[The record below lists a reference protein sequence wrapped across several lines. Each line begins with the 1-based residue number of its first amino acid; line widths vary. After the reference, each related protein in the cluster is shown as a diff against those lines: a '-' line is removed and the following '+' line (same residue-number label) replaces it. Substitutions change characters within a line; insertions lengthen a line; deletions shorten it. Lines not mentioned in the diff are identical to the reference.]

1 MGLFDAIKQQFINV
15 IEWNEQNSDRIIYKF
30 PVAGNE
36 IKMGAV
42 LTVRP
47 GQVALFLNEGTIAD
61 VFQEGRYELSTQ
73 NMPVM
78 TTLQSWKYGFNSP
91 FKADIYYVNMKN
103 FIDQKWGTTNP
114 IMLRDADFGIVR
126 LRGFGTF
133 SYRVSDPV
141 KFLTDA
147 LGTGTAAST
156 EDFTPQFKRQA
167 VSALADLIAES
178 KVAALD
184 LAMHYDE
191 MGASL
196 KEKMRD
202 KFAYMGLTIT
212 DFTIENLS
220 LPPEVEA
227 AMDKRSAMGALGD
240 LNRYTQFQAA
250 EAIRDAAANPGG
262 MAGDMAGIGIGLGVG
277 QLMSQAMQQGLQ
289 PQAQPAAQPA
299 QAAGVPCPQ
308 CSQPNPAGSRFCS
321 GCGSPL
327 QTASATKPCLQ
338 CGKPVAT
345 DARFCPECGASQ
357 TPPEACPGCQ
367 LKVAPGTK
375 FCPACGTK
383 ITG

>member
-1 MGLFDAIKQQFINV
+1 MGLFDAIKNQFINV

-47 GQVALFLNEGTIAD
+47 AQVAIFINEGTIAD
-61 VFQEGRYELSTQ
+61 VFQEGRYELSTE

-78 TTLQSWKYGFNSP
+78 TTLRSWKYGFNSP
-91 FKADIYYVNMKN
+91 FKADIYFLNMKN

-114 IMLRDADFGIVR
+114 IMMRDPDFGIVR

-133 SYRVSDPV
+133 SYRVNEPV
-141 KFLTDA
+141 KFLTNA
-147 LGTGTAAST
+147 LGTDTAAST
-156 EDFTPQFKRQA
+156 DDFSPQFKRQA

-178 KVAALD
+178 KIAALD

-196 KEKMRD
+196 KEKIRD
-202 KFAYMGLTIT
+202 KFDYMGLTIT

-250 EAIRDAAANPGG
+250 EAIRDAASNPGG
-262 MAGDMAGIGIGLGVG
+262 VAGDMAGIGVAMGMG
-277 QLMSQAMQQGLQ
+277 QVMSQAMQQGISHQPQ
-289 PQAQPAAQPA
+289 PQAQ
-299 QAAGVPCPQ
+299 GTGIPCPK
-308 CSQPNPAGSRFCS
+308 CAQPNPPGSRFCT
-321 GCGSPL
+321 GCGQNL
-327 QTASATKPCLQ
+327 QASATKPCIE
-338 CGKPVAT
+338 CGKPVAP
-345 DARFCPECGASQ
+345 DAKFCPECGSAQ
-357 TPPEACPGCQ
+357 TTPGTCPGCQ
-367 LKVAPGTK
+367 TAIAPGTK
-375 FCPACGTK
+375 FCPGCGTK
-383 ITG
+383 ISG

>member
-1 MGLFDAIKQQFINV
+1 MGLFDTFKNQFINV
-15 IEWNEQNSDRIIYKF
+15 IEWNEVNTDRIIYKF

-47 GQVALFLNEGTIAD
+47 SQVAIFINEGNVAD

-78 TTLQSWKYGFNSP
+78 TTLESWKYGFNSP

-103 FIDQKWGTTNP
+103 FIDQKWGTSNP
-114 IMLRDADFGIVR
+114 IMLRDTDFGIVR

-141 KFLTDA
+141 KFLTNA
-147 LGTGTAAST
+147 LGSDVSAST

-167 VSALADLIAES
+167 VSALSDLIAES

-191 MGASL
+191 MGDSL

-202 KFAYMGLTIT
+202 KFTYMGLTIT

-227 AMDKRSAMGALGD
+227 AMDKRSSMGALGD
-240 LNRYTQFQAA
+240 LNRYTQYQAA
-250 EAIRDAAANPGG
+250 EAIRDAASNPGG
-262 MAGDMAGIGIGLGVG
+262 VAGDMAGIGVAMGLGQV
-277 QLMSQAMQQGLQ
+277 MSHSMQQGLQ
-289 PQAQPAAQPA
+289 NQPQPTP
-299 QAAGVPCPQ
+299 QAAGQPCPKCGQ
-308 CSQPNPAGSRFCS
+308 VNPVGSKFCA
-321 GCGSPL
+321 GCGSALGESTP
-327 QTASATKPCLQ
+327 TKPCIQ
-338 CGKPVAT
+338 CGKPIHPEAK
-345 DARFCPECGASQ
+345 FCPECGASQ
-357 TPPEACPGCQ
+357 TLPDVCPACHM
-367 LKVAPGTK
+367 KVEPGTK
-375 FCPACGTK
+375 FCPGCGTK
-383 ITG
+383 ISG

>member
-1 MGLFDAIKQQFINV
+1 MGLFDAIKKQFINV

-47 GQVALFLNEGTIAD
+47 SQVAIFLNEGTIAD
-61 VFQEGRYELSTQ
+61 IFQEGRYELSTQ

-78 TTLQSWKYGFNSP
+78 TTLESWKYGFNSP
-91 FKADIYYVNMKN
+91 FKADIYYLNMKN

-141 KFLTDA
+141 KFLTNA
-147 LGTGTAAST
+147 LGSDMSAST

-167 VSALADLIAES
+167 VSALSDLIAES

-202 KFAYMGLTIT
+202 KFDYMGLTIT

-227 AMDKRSAMGALGD
+227 AMDKRSSMGALGD

-262 MAGDMAGIGIGLGVG
+262 AAGDMAGLGVG
-277 QLMSQAMQQGLQ
+277 LGMGQMMSQAMQQGFQQQ
-289 PQAQPAAQPA
+289 PQPTA
-299 QAAGVPCPQ
+299 QAAGVPCPKCGQ
-308 CSQPNPAGSRFCS
+308 ANPAGSKFCA
-321 GCGSPL
+321 GCGNAL
-327 QTASATKPCLQ
+327 QTGAATKPCIQ
-338 CGKPVAT
+338 CSKPVAL
-345 DARFCPECGASQ
+345 DAKFCPECGASQ
-357 TPPEACPGCQ
+357 AAPDACPACKM
-367 LKVAPGTK
+367 KVEPGTK
-375 FCPACGTK
+375 FCPGCGTK
-383 ITG
+383 ISG

>member
-1 MGLFDAIKQQFINV
+1 MGLFDAIKKQFINV
-15 IEWNEQNSDRIIYKF
+15 IEWNEQDSDRIIYKF

-36 IKMGAV
+36 IKMGAM

-47 GQVALFLNEGTIAD
+47 GQVAIFLNEGTIAD
-61 VFQEGRYELSTQ
+61 IFQEGRYELSTQ

-78 TTLQSWKYGFNSP
+78 TTLESWKYGFNSP
-91 FKADIYYVNMKN
+91 FKADIYYLNMKN

-141 KFLTDA
+141 KFLTNA
-147 LGTGTAAST
+147 LGSDIAAST

-167 VSALADLIAES
+167 VSALSDLIAES

-202 KFAYMGLTIT
+202 KFDYMGLTIT

-227 AMDKRSAMGALGD
+227 AMDKRSSMGALGD
-240 LNRYTQFQAA
+240 LNRYTQYQAA
-250 EAIRDAAANPGG
+250 EAIRDAAQNTGG
-262 MAGDMAGIGIGLGVG
+262 VAGDMAGIGVAMGMG
-277 QLMSQAMQQGLQ
+277 QVMSQAMQQGVQHQ
-289 PQAQPAAQPA
+289 PQPTSQVALIA
-299 QAAGVPCPQ
+299 CPK
-308 CSQPNPAGSRFCS
+308 CSQPNPVGNKFCAS
-321 GCGSPL
+321 CGNAL
-327 QTASATKPCLQ
+327 QAAPSSKPCIQ
-338 CGKPVAT
+338 CGKPVAEGVK
-345 DARFCPECGASQ
+345 FCPECG
-357 TPPEACPGCQ
+357 TPQSSTDACPSC
-367 LKVAPGTK
+367 KTKIEPGTK
-375 FCPACGTK
+375 FCPSCGAK
-383 ITG
+383 IAG

>member
-1 MGLFDAIKQQFINV
+1 MGLFDAIKKQFINV

-36 IKMGAV
+36 IKMGAI

-47 GQVALFLNEGTIAD
+47 SQVAIFLNEGTIAD

-78 TTLQSWKYGFNSP
+78 TTLESWKYGFNSP

-141 KFLTDA
+141 KFLTNAIGSDVS
-147 LGTGTAAST
+147 AST
-156 EDFTPQFKRQA
+156 DDFTPQFKRQA
-167 VSALADLIAES
+167 VSALSDLIAES

-184 LAMHYDE
+184 LATQYEE
-191 MGASL
+191 MGVSL

-202 KFAYMGLTIT
+202 KFDYMGLTIT

-227 AMDKRSAMGALGD
+227 AMDKRSSMGALGD

-250 EAIRDAAANPGG
+250 EAIRDAASNQGG
-262 MAGDMAGIGIGLGVG
+262 AAGDMAGLGVG
-277 QLMSQAMQQGLQ
+277 MGMGQMMSQAMQQGLQ
-289 PQAQPAAQPA
+289 QHPQPTVPP
-299 QAAGVPCPQ
+299 AGVACPK
-308 CSQPNPAGSRFCS
+308 CGQPNPAGNKFCA
-321 GCGSPL
+321 GCGGAL
-327 QTASATKPCLQ
+327 QAGAPTKPCIQ
-338 CGKPVAT
+338 CGKPVGA
-345 DARFCPECGASQ
+345 DAKFCPECGASQ
-357 TPPEACPGCQ
+357 SAPDACPSCKM
-367 LKVAPGTK
+367 KVEPGTK
-375 FCPACGTK
+375 FCPGCGTK
-383 ITG
+383 ISG

>member
-1 MGLFDAIKQQFINV
+1 MGLFDAIKNQFINV

-47 GQVALFLNEGTIAD
+47 GQVAIFLNEGTIAD

-78 TTLQSWKYGFNSP
+78 TTLESWKYGFNSP

-103 FIDQKWGTTNP
+103 FIDQKWGTSNP

-141 KFLTDA
+141 KFLTNA
-147 LGTGTAAST
+147 LGSDLSAST
-156 EDFTPQFKRQA
+156 DDFTPQFKRQA
-167 VSALADLIAES
+167 VSALSDLIAEA

-250 EAIRDAAANPGG
+250 EAIRDAASNPGG
-262 MAGDMAGIGIGLGVG
+262 IAGDMAGMGVGIGMG
-277 QLMSQAMQQGLQ
+277 QVMSQAMQQGMQKQ
-289 PQAQPAAQPA
+289 PQPA
-299 QAAGVPCPQ
+299 QQAAGTPCPKCGQ
-308 CSQPNPAGSRFCS
+308 INPVGSKFCS

-327 QTASATKPCLQ
+327 EMQVPTKPCIK
-338 CGKPVAT
+338 CGKPISP
-345 DARFCPECGASQ
+345 DASFCPECGASQ
-357 TPPEACPGCQ
+357 TPPDVCPACHMQ
-367 LKVAPGTK
+367 VAPGTK
-375 FCPACGTK
+375 YCPGCGTK
-383 ITG
+383 ISD

>member
-1 MGLFDAIKQQFINV
+1 MGLFDAIKKQFINV
-15 IEWNEQNSDRIIYKF
+15 LEWNEQNSDRIIYKF

-47 GQVALFLNEGTIAD
+47 AQVAIFLNEGTIAD

-78 TTLQSWKYGFNSP
+78 TTLQSWKFGFNSP
-91 FKADIYYVNMKN
+91 FKADVYFVNMKN

-141 KFLTDA
+141 KFMTNA
-147 LGTGTAAST
+147 LGTDTAAST
-156 EDFTPQFKRQA
+156 DDFTPQFKRQA

-202 KFAYMGLTIT
+202 KFDYMGLTIT

-240 LNRYTQFQAA
+240 LNRYTQYQAA
-250 EAIRDAAANPGG
+250 EAIGDAAANPGG
-262 MAGDMAGIGIGLGVG
+262 IAGDLAGIGVAMGMG
-277 QLMSQAMQQGLQ
+277 QVMSQAMQQGLQ
-289 PQAQPAAQPA
+289 PQVQPQAPV
-299 QAAGVPCPQ
+299 QAAGTPCPKCGQ
-308 CSQPNPAGSRFCS
+308 NNPAGSRFCA
-321 GCGSPL
+321 GCGSSLTDPV
-327 QTASATKPCLQ
+327 SKPCIQ
-338 CGKPVAT
+338 CGKPMNP
-345 DARFCPECGASQ
+345 DAKFCPECGASQ
-357 TPPEACPGCQ
+357 AQPGTCPACGMTI
-367 LKVAPGTK
+367 APGTK
-375 FCPACGTK
+375 FCPGCGAK
-383 ITG
+383 ISG

>member
-1 MGLFDAIKQQFINV
+1 MGLFDAIKNQFINV
-15 IEWNEQNSDRIIYKF
+15 IEWNEQNSDRMIYKF

-47 GQVALFLNEGTIAD
+47 GQVAIFLNEGTIAD

-78 TTLQSWKYGFNSP
+78 TTLESWKYGFNSP
-91 FKADIYYVNMKN
+91 FKADIYYVNMKT
-103 FIDQKWGTTNP
+103 FIDQKWGTSNP

-141 KFLTDA
+141 KFLTNA
-147 LGTGTAAST
+147 LGTDLSAST

-167 VSALADLIAES
+167 VSALSDLIAES

-202 KFAYMGLTIT
+202 KFAYMGLSIT

-227 AMDKRSAMGALGD
+227 AMDKRSSMGALGD
-240 LNRYTQFQAA
+240 LNRYTQYQAA
-250 EAIRDAAANPGG
+250 EAIRDAASNPGG
-262 MAGDMAGIGIGLGVG
+262 TAGDMAGIGVAMGMG
-277 QLMSQAMQQGLQ
+277 QVMSHAMQQGMQHQ
-289 PQAQPAAQPA
+289 PQPVP
-299 QAAGVPCPQ
+299 QAAGTPCSKCGQ
-308 CSQPNPAGSRFCS
+308 INAAGSKFCS
-321 GCGSPL
+321 GCGNAL
-327 QTASATKPCLQ
+327 EMQTPTKPCIS
-338 CGKPVAT
+338 CGKPINP
-345 DARFCPECGASQ
+345 DASFCPECGASQ
-357 TPPEACPGCQ
+357 TPPDTCPNCKM
-367 LKVAPGTK
+367 KVSPGTK
-375 FCPACGTK
+375 YCPGCGTK
-383 ITG
+383 ISE

>member
-1 MGLFDAIKQQFINV
+1 MGLFDAIKNQFINV

-47 GQVALFLNEGTIAD
+47 AQVAIFINEGTIAD
-61 VFQEGRYELSTQ
+61 VFQEGRYELSTE

-78 TTLQSWKYGFNSP
+78 TTLRSWKYGFNSP
-91 FKADIYYVNMKN
+91 FKADIYFLNMKN

-114 IMLRDADFGIVR
+114 IMMRDPDFGIVR

-133 SYRVSDPV
+133 SYRVNEPV
-141 KFLTDA
+141 KFLTNA
-147 LGTGTAAST
+147 LGTDTAAST
-156 EDFTPQFKRQA
+156 DDFSPQFKRQA

-178 KVAALD
+178 KIAALD

-196 KEKMRD
+196 KEKIRD
-202 KFAYMGLTIT
+202 KFDYMGLTIT

-250 EAIRDAAANPGG
+250 EAIRDAASNPGG
-262 MAGDMAGIGIGLGVG
+262 VAGDMAGIGVAMGMG
-277 QLMSQAMQQGLQ
+277 QVMSQAMQQGISHQPQ
-289 PQAQPAAQPA
+289 PQAQ
-299 QAAGVPCPQ
+299 GTGIPCPK
-308 CSQPNPAGSRFCS
+308 CAQPNPPGSRFCT
-321 GCGSPL
+321 GCGQNL
-327 QTASATKPCLQ
+327 QASATKPCIQ
-338 CGKPVAT
+338 CGKPVAP
-345 DARFCPECGASQ
+345 DAKFCPECGSAQ
-357 TPPEACPGCQ
+357 TTPGTCPGCQ
-367 LKVAPGTK
+367 TAIAPGTK
-375 FCPACGTK
+375 FCPGCGTK
-383 ITG
+383 ISG

>member
-1 MGLFDAIKQQFINV
+1 MGLFDAIKKQFINV

-47 GQVALFLNEGTIAD
+47 SQVAIFLNEGTIAD

-78 TTLQSWKYGFNSP
+78 TTLESWKYGFNSP

-114 IMLRDADFGIVR
+114 IMLRDADFGVVR

-141 KFLTDA
+141 KFLTNA
-147 LGTGTAAST
+147 LGSDTAAST

-167 VSALADLIAES
+167 VSALSDLIAEA

-196 KEKMRD
+196 KDKMRD
-202 KFAYMGLTIT
+202 KFDYMGLTIT

-227 AMDKRSAMGALGD
+227 AMDKRSSMGALGD
-240 LNRYTQFQAA
+240 LNRYTQYQAA
-250 EAIRDAAANPGG
+250 EAIRDAASNPGG
-262 MAGDMAGIGIGLGVG
+262 VAGDMAGIGVAMGMG
-277 QLMSQAMQQGLQ
+277 QVMSQAMQQGLQ
-289 PQAQPAAQPA
+289 HQPQPTV
-299 QAAGVPCPQ
+299 QAATAACPKCGQ
-308 CSQPNPAGSRFCS
+308 ANPVGSKFCS
-321 GCGSPL
+321 GCGSAL
-327 QTASATKPCLQ
+327 QTGSATKPCIQ
-338 CGKPVAT
+338 CGKPMAP
-345 DARFCPECGASQ
+345 DAKFCPECGASQ
-357 TPPEACPGCQ
+357 TAVSFCPACKMQ
-367 LKVAPGTK
+367 VEPGTK
-375 FCPACGTK
+375 FCPGCGTK
-383 ITG
+383 ISD

>member
-1 MGLFDAIKQQFINV
+1 MGLFDAIKNQFINV
-15 IEWNEQNSDRIIYKF
+15 IEWNEQDSERIIYKF

-36 IKMGAV
+36 IKMGAI

-47 GQVALFLNEGTIAD
+47 SQVAIFLNEGTIAD

-78 TTLQSWKYGFNSP
+78 TTLKSWKYGFNSP

-141 KFLTDA
+141 KFLTNA
-147 LGTGTAAST
+147 LGTDVSATT

-167 VSALADLIAES
+167 VSALSDLIAES
-178 KVAALD
+178 KIPALD

-202 KFAYMGLTIT
+202 KFNYMGLTIT

-227 AMDKRSAMGALGD
+227 AMDKRSSMGALGD
-240 LNRYTQFQAA
+240 LNRYTQYQAA
-250 EAIRDAAANPGG
+250 EAIRDAASNPGG
-262 MAGDMAGIGIGLGVG
+262 VAGDMAGIGVAMGMG
-277 QLMSQAMQQGLQ
+277 QVMSQAMQQGIQHQ
-289 PQAQPAAQPA
+289 PQPSAQPPM
-299 QAAGVPCPQ
+299 VPCPK
-308 CSQPNPAGSRFCS
+308 CSQPNPAGNKFCA
-321 GCGSPL
+321 GCGSAL
-327 QTASATKPCLQ
+327 QTAAATKPCLQ
-338 CGKPVAT
+338 CGKPAAL
-345 DARFCPECGASQ
+345 DAKFCPECGASQ
-357 TPPEACPGCQ
+357 ATPDACPSCKK
-367 LKVAPGTK
+367 KVEPGTK
-375 FCPACGTK
+375 FCPGCGTK
-383 ITG
+383 ISG

>member
-1 MGLFDAIKQQFINV
+1 MGLFDAIKKQFINV
-15 IEWNEQNSDRIIYKF
+15 LEWNEQNSDRIIYKF

-47 GQVALFLNEGTIAD
+47 GQVAIFLNEGTIAD

-78 TTLQSWKYGFNSP
+78 TTLESWKYGFNSP
-91 FKADIYYVNMKN
+91 FKADVYFVNMKN

-114 IMLRDADFGIVR
+114 IMLRDADFGVVR

-133 SYRVSDPV
+133 SYRVNDPV
-141 KFLTDA
+141 KFLTNA
-147 LGTGTAAST
+147 LGTDVSAST

-167 VSALADLIAES
+167 VSALSDLIAES

-202 KFAYMGLTIT
+202 KFDYMGLTIT

-227 AMDKRSAMGALGD
+227 AMDKRSSMGALGD

-250 EAIRDAAANPGG
+250 EALRDAASNQGG
-262 MAGDMAGIGIGLGVG
+262 PAGAMAGMGVG
-277 QLMSQAMQQGLQ
+277 MGMGQMMSQAMQQGMHPQ
-289 PQAQPAAQPA
+289 PQPTA
-299 QAAGVPCPQ
+299 QAQGIPCPK
-308 CSQPNPAGSRFCS
+308 CGQPNPAGNKFCA
-321 GCGSPL
+321 GCGSPM
-327 QTASATKPCLQ
+327 QAVAPTKPCIQ
-338 CGKPVAT
+338 CSKPVAM
-345 DARFCPECGASQ
+345 DAKFCPECGASQ
-357 TPPEACPGCQ
+357 AVADACPACKI
-367 LKVAPGTK
+367 KVEPGTK
-375 FCPACGTK
+375 FCPGCGTK
-383 ITG
+383 ISG

>member
-1 MGLFDAIKQQFINV
+1 MGFFDAIKNQFINV
-15 IEWNEQNSDRIIYKF
+15 IEWNEVNTDRIIYKF

-47 GQVALFLNEGTIAD
+47 GQVAIFLNEGAVAD

-78 TTLQSWKYGFNSP
+78 TTLESWKYGFNSP

-103 FIDQKWGTTNP
+103 FIDQKWGTSNP

-141 KFLTDA
+141 KFLTTA
-147 LGTGTAAST
+147 LGSDVSAFTD
-156 EDFTPQFKRQA
+156 DFTPQFKRQA
-167 VSALADLIAES
+167 VSALSDLIAEA

-196 KEKMRD
+196 KDKMRD
-202 KFAYMGLTIT
+202 KFTYMGLTIT

-227 AMDKRSAMGALGD
+227 AMDKRSSMGALGD

-250 EAIRDAAANPGG
+250 EAIRDAASNPGG
-262 MAGDMAGIGIGLGVG
+262 IAGDMAGMGVGIGMG
-277 QLMSQAMQQGLQ
+277 QVMSHAMQQGLQ
-289 PQAQPAAQPA
+289 NQPQPPA
-299 QAAGVPCPQ
+299 QAAGIPCPK
-308 CSQPNPAGSRFCS
+308 CSHLNPAGSKFCA
-321 GCGSPL
+321 GCGSALDSGAP
-327 QTASATKPCLQ
+327 TKPCIQ
-338 CGKPVAT
+338 CGKPMNP
-345 DARFCPECGASQ
+345 DAKFCPECGASQ
-357 TPPEACPGCQ
+357 TPPNACPACK
-367 LKVAPGTK
+367 LKVEPGTK

-383 ITG
+383 ISD